1 MSGVATAIGVSS
13 AIGAIGSSSAAGKQ
27 RAAANDANQ
36 IAREQFEYQ
45 KQLNQPFHE
54 AGTRALTRMEDPS
67 FQKDFTR
74 ADFKNSPGYN
84 FALEQGQ
91 NAINAM
97 NSATGNTVSGAGL
110 AALSKYNTGMAD
122 QSYQQAFNNFQT
134 NTQNKFGRLSNIA
147 GMGQGANANMGAA
160 SGNYANAAGSNIMG
174 AANAG
179 AAGDMAVANSLSR
192 GVSGLAGAFGGMGAG
207 SDAASTANSYGAT
220 NAELPGSGSARSLS
234 SFAFR

>member
-1 MSGVATAIGVSS
+1 MSGVATAIGASS
-13 AIGAIGSSSAAGKQ
+13 LIGMAGSASAAGKQ
-27 RAAANDANQ
+27 RDAANSANQ
-36 IAREQFEYQ
+36 IAREQLEYQ
-45 KQLNQPFHE
+45 KQLNKPFHE
-54 AGTRALTRMEDPS
+54 AGTRALSKMEDPS

-74 ADFKNSPGYN
+74 ADFKTSPGYT

-97 NSATGNTVSGAGL
+97 NAATGNAVSGAGL

-147 GMGQGANANMGAA
+147 GMGQGAAGNMGAA
-160 SGNYANAAGSNIMG
+160 AGNYANAAGGNLMSAG
-174 AANAG
+174 NAG
-179 AAGDMAVANSLSR
+179 AASDIASANALSR
-192 GVSGLAGAFGGMGAG
+192 GVTGLAGAFGGMSAG
-207 SDAASTANSYGAT
+207 SDAANIAGAT
-220 NAELPGSGSARSLS
+220 NADVPSASSGRSLS

>member
-13 AIGAIGSSSAAGKQ
+13 AIGAISSSSAANKQ
-27 RAAANDANQ
+27 KAAAGEANAV
-36 IAREQFEYQ
+36 AREQLEYQ
-45 KQLNQPFHE
+45 KQLNKPYHE
-54 AGTRALTRMEDPS
+54 AGTRALTKMEDPS

-74 ADFKNSPGYN
+74 ADFKTSPGYN

-147 GMGQGANANMGAA
+147 GMGQGAASNSGLASNYFTKTASENTLGA
-160 SGNYANAAGSNIMG
+160 G
-174 AANAG
+174 NAG
-179 AAGDMAVANSLSR
+179 AAGDMASANALSR
-192 GVSGLAGAFGGMGAG
+192 GVTGLAGAFGGMSAG
-207 SDAASTANSYGAT
+207 TDAASTAGFT
-220 NAELPGSGSARSLS
+220 NADTPGASSGRSMS

>member
-1 MSGVATAIGVSS
+1 MSGVATAIGASS
-13 AIGAIGSSSAAGKQ
+13 LIGMAGSQSAANKQ
-27 RAAANDANQ
+27 RGAADSANAL
-36 IAREQFEYQ
+36 AREQFEYQ
-45 KQLNQPFHE
+45 KQINKPYSE
-54 AGTRALTRMEDPS
+54 AGTRALGKMEDPS

-74 ADFKNSPGYN
+74 ADFQTSPGYQ

-147 GMGQGANANMGAA
+147 GMGQGAVGNMQNA
-160 SGNYANAAGSNIMG
+160 SGNYASAAGSNIIG
-174 AANAG
+174 AGNAG
-179 AAGDMAVANSLSR
+179 AASDMASANALSR

-207 SDAASTANSYGAT
+207 SDAANTAGIT
-220 NAELPGSGSARSLS
+220 NAEAPGSTSARSLS